1 MEGNRWFRSSYFQ
14 KRFFLDAG
22 PPLNVNALQ
31 RRLQLLL
38 EDSRIQRLNAELKPG
53 LRRGEG
59 ILDVRVEERTPYRLL
74 LEYNN
79 YQSPSVGENRGLVTL
94 WYENVTGNGD
104 VFFGQYGRSKG
115 LNPLLDFK
123 YAIPVNAYDTT
134 LSYEYRKNTLA
145 VIEQPFQGLDVNSKS
160 DIYTYTVRQP
170 VYRTLNSDFAL
181 ELIAERLWLQT
192 TLLGGSRSPWS
203 RGRST
208 ADRSSSL
215 CARLK
220 NLSIARSTKL
230 SLRVRAFL
238 SGWTRSERRLT
249 KMVCRTGFSSPG

>member
-1 MEGNRWFRSSYFQ
+1 M
-14 KRFFLDAG
+14 
-22 PPLNVNALQ
+22 
-31 RRLQLLL
+31 QLLL

-53 LRRGEG
+53 LKPGEG

-74 LEYNN
+74 TEYNN
-79 YQSPSVGENRGLVTL
+79 YQSPSVGENRGLVSL
-94 WYENVTGNGD
+94 WYDNVTGNGD

-145 VIEQPFQGLDVNSKS
+145 VIEQPFQGLDINSKS

-192 TLLGGSRSPWS
+192 TAVGRAVLLGAGGSERPIRRLRSAPGSRICLSHAAPS
-203 RGRST
+203 YR
-208 ADRSSSL
+208 
-215 CARLK
+215 CA
-220 NLSIARSTKL
+220 IALFFRAG
-230 SLRVRAFL
+230 RVR
-238 SGWTRSERRLT
+238 SDD
-249 KMVCRTGFSSPG
+249 

>member
-1 MEGNRWFRSSYFQ
+1 M
-14 KRFFLDAG
+14 
-22 PPLNVNALQ
+22 
-31 RRLQLLL
+31 
-38 EDSRIQRLNAELKPG
+38 
-53 LRRGEG
+53 
-59 ILDVRVEERTPYRLL
+59 RVEERTPYRLL
-74 LEYNN
+74 TEYNN

-115 LNPLLDFK
+115 LNPLLDFR

-134 LSYEYRKNTLA
+134 LSYEYRRNTLA

-192 TLLGGSRSPWS
+192 FCWASRSPWS
-203 RGRST
+203 RGLST
-208 ADRSSSL
+208 ADPSSSL
-215 CARLK
+215 CARLR
-220 NLSIARSTKL
+220 NLSIARRTKL
-230 SLRVRAFL
+230 SLRDRAFL
-238 SGWTRSERRLT
+238 AG
-249 KMVCRTGFSSPG
+249 